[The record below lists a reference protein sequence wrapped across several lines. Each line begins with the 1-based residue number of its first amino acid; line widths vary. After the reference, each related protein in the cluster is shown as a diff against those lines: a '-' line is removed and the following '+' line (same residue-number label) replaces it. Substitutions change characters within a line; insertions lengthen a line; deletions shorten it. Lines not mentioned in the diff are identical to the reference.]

1 LGVKLLAIAWGLA
14 EATVFFIVPDVL
26 LTYLAL
32 KDPRRATKACL
43 WVLVGALVGGIA
55 MFCWGHYDLK
65 CAEKFLTAVPAIDEE
80 LLNKVE
86 QQIDDDGVKATF
98 FGPMAGRPYKIYA
111 VYAGA
116 KDISF
121 PSFLLVSIP
130 ARLLRFILLTWITWW
145 VASKLLTKL
154 QTRKKAFVLTAV
166 WIAFYSW
173 YFAIM

>member
-1 LGVKLLAIAWGLA
+1 LGVKLPAIAWGLA

-43 WVLVGALVGGIA
+43 WTLVGVLVGGTA
-55 MFCWGHYDLK
+55 MFCWGHYDPKSATGL
-65 CAEKFLTAVPAIDEE
+65 LTEIPAIDEE

-98 FGPMAGRPYKIYA
+98 FGPIAGRPYKIYA

-145 VASKLLTKL
+145 VANKLLTKL
-154 QTRKKAFVLTAV
+154 QTRQKAFVLTAV
-166 WIAFYSW
+166 WIGFYSW